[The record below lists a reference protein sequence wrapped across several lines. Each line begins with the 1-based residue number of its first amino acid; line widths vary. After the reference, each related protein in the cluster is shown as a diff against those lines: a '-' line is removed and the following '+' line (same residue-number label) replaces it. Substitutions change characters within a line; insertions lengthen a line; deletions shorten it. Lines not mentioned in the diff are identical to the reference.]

1 MGTNKTT
8 SFIILAAAGVLAL
21 VGIAVLSFAEGGP
34 GQTQRFADQ
43 ALVILAL
50 LGGAGGLV
58 YQQGKTTEIVQQV
71 QKQTNGTLTELR
83 RENVLLRDELAA
95 AQQQLAAVTG
105 NPNTGTVPVQEPDAH
120 S

>member
-1 MGTNKTT
+1 MANKTT

-21 VGIAVLSFAEGGP
+21 VGIGVLSFAEGGP

-58 YQQGKTTEIVQQV
+58 YQQGKTTEMVQQV

-83 RENVLLRDELAA
+83 RENVQLRDELAEA
-95 AQQQLAAVTG
+95 RNYLAASTG
-105 NPNTGTVPVQEPDAH
+105 DPHTTALPVQEPGEH